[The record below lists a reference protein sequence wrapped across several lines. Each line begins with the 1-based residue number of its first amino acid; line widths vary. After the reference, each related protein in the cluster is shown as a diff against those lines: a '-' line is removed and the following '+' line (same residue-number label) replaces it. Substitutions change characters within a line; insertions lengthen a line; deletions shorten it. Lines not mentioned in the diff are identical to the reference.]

1 MKKIMLTL
9 SVMIFAVALM
19 AGPGFAATI
28 AASDTSGTISSS
40 GNPTCVL
47 QLSKN
52 VSFVYS
58 PDSTAAASAQFY
70 AIGSRHASGDKAYG
84 TASDTTLIYWIT
96 MTTGDIS
103 TTEIDDSDSDF
114 KDSGGWTAM

>member
-19 AGPGFAATI
+19 AGPSFAATI
-28 AASDTSGTISSS
+28 AASDTSGTISSN

-47 QLSKN
+47 HLSKN
-52 VSFVYS
+52 VSFIYV
-58 PDSTAAASAQFY
+58 PDSTTAASAQFY
-70 AIGSRHASGDKAYG
+70 AIGARHGSGDKAYG

-96 MTTGDIS
+96 MTTGDVS
-103 TTEIDDSDSDF
+103 SSEINDSDSDF
-114 KDSGGWTAM
+114 KDAGGWSAM